1 MTKNIIIMHKV
12 FIALAF
18 VIAFFTGASN
28 EAKREIIAMKRA
40 EILTELSLKELGQE
54 RVRG

>member
-1 MTKNIIIMHKV
+1 MHKV